1 MDEEPRTWPALDI
14 QRTDPDTDDL
24 VHAFLTDFNILAI
37 DDNTPDVVRVFFDDE
52 DGRDQAVDAMA
63 VRFPDVGVSLI
74 DVPDEDWA
82 ARSQAG
88 LRAISVGDLVIAPP
102 WDVPGRLKP
111 APTYVGAGFSQPI
124 VIVIQ
129 PSMGFGTGH
138 HATTRLCLAAL
149 QQLDL
154 TGLQV
159 IDVGTGSGVLALAAS
174 RLGAANA
181 VGIDD
186 DEDAIAAAKE
196 NLALNAGAVANVD
209 FHLGDA
215 RAERSQVFDVVI
227 ANLTG
232 GLLVSVAFRLRALAK
247 TDGVLILSGLMAD
260 EEQDVLRAFEPLEL
274 DSRMQEDE
282 WVCLTLDMPS
292 VSPGRVV

>member
-1 MDEEPRTWPALDI
+1 LDEEPRTWPALDI

-102 WDVPGRLKP
+102 WDVPFEGSRFR
-111 APTYVGAGFSQPI
+111 API
-124 VIVIQ
+124 IIQ

-196 NLALNAGAVANVD
+196 NLALNAGTGANVD

-247 TDGVLILSGLMAD
+247 ADGVLILSGLMAD

-282 WVCLTLDMPS
+282 WVCLTLDMPGQQ
-292 VSPGRVV
+292 V

>member
-63 VRFPDVGVSLI
+63 DRFPDVDVTLV

-88 LRAISVGDLVIAPP
+88 LRAITVGDLVIAPP
-102 WDVPGRLKP
+102 WDVPFEGGRFHP
-111 APTYVGAGFSQPI
+111 PI
-124 VIVIQ
+124 IIQ

-174 RLGAANA
+174 RLGAATV

-186 DEDAIAAAKE
+186 DEDAMSAAQE
-196 NLALNAGAVANVD
+196 NRALNAGAGANVD

-232 GLLVSVAFRLRALAK
+232 GLLVSAAFRLRALAK
-247 TDGVLILSGLMAD
+247 SDGVLILSGLTAD
-260 EEQDVLRAFEPLEL
+260 EEQDVLRAFEPFEL

-282 WVCLTLDMPS
+282 WVCLTLDMPGQQ
-292 VSPGRVV
+292 V